1 MQFKQDLVSE
11 FVEDFDNIE
20 QINPYSLENTFKNT
34 NEIDIIYPGVGEN
47 YDFITEF
54 KNLHHKKIFNLV
66 RDEDLFA
73 WKFAKKGF
81 FKFKENIPKINQRIL
96 ENYSKN
102 NF

>member
-1 MQFKQDLVSE
+1 M
-11 FVEDFDNIE
+11 
-20 QINPYSLENTFKNT
+20 
-34 NEIDIIYPGVGEN
+34 GEN
-47 YDFITEF
+47 YDFINEF
-54 KNLHHKKIFNLV
+54 KNLHHKKIFNIV

-73 WKFAKKGF
+73 WKFAKRGF